1 MTMMVRHIAWVQS
14 VSLPHALLLRWQGG
28 LIKEVKATL
37 WRRPGDWVMWLVQVA
52 IEPSLLFENTYE
64 PIPGYIPKDPTASQ
78 VPTEIRG
85 AVSMTIFNAGQT
97 TIQVGPPS

>member
-1 MTMMVRHIAWVQS
+1 MCS
-14 VSLPHALLLRWQGG
+14 
-28 LIKEVKATL
+28 
-37 WRRPGDWVMWLVQVA
+37 VQVA

-85 AVSMTIFNAGQT
+85 AVSMTIFNAGQS
-97 TIQVGPPS
+97 TIEVGSPSRTSPGVNLQGVWTGALIF

>member
-1 MTMMVRHIAWVQS
+1 MLSAEPRVLCSA
-14 VSLPHALLLRWQGG
+14 
-28 LIKEVKATL
+28 
-37 WRRPGDWVMWLVQVA
+37 QVA

-85 AVSMTIFNAGQT
+85 AVSMTIFNAGQS
-97 TIQVGPPS
+97 TIEVGSFS